1 VGRKFLLSLLK
12 EEVDMPTPFLEEEFT
27 FTHPDGN
34 TFQVRGSGN
43 QHYAVFETLDGYTIT
58 KDPETGD
65 YQYAG
70 LSADKN
76 DLVPTG
82 AKVEAVD
89 PASLGLRPHL
99 RVRREA
105 AKHKARSAPMLQV
118 ERPQWEIRREQKKRR
133 RKGILPGQG
142 PEAIPLA
149 DVTTGNYV
157 GLCLLVEFPD
167 VAPTISVQEVDD
179 FCNQSGYTGFGNNGS
194 VRDYF
199 HDNSRGKLTY
209 TNQVTDYYT
218 AAHNRSHYTDPDT
231 QYGTRA
237 RELIIEALDHLKAQG
252 FDFSQ
257 LSSDTNGFIYALN
270 VFYVGPRVNNWSE
283 GLWPHSWVLASP
295 YDAGGGKK
303 FRDYQITNMGS
314 ELSLR
319 TFCHENGHMICDFP
333 DLYDYGGES
342 AGVGHYCL
350 MCYGG
355 SNKNPVQ
362 VSAYLKNEAGWAT
375 KATPIT
381 PGITASLNAGNNEFY
396 LYSKSSTEYFIIEN
410 RQQSGRDTFL
420 PDAGLAIWHV
430 DEGASNNNE
439 QMTPALHYECSLI
452 QADDRFDME
461 GNANGGDAE
470 DLYAAPDHTSFS
482 DATSPDSKWWD
493 GSNSGLNITAISASA
508 PTMTFVVPATAG
520 WINAKLVLHTYAH
533 ANSKTAYAIIE
544 SLSGWRKIAPT
555 SADGVTNVM
564 RILNAAKANAKRVN
578 VYIDADNQIQAVY
591 SV

>member
-1 VGRKFLLSLLK
+1 
-12 EEVDMPTPFLEEEFT
+12 MPTPFLEEEFT
-27 FTHPDGN
+27 FTNPDGS
-34 TFQVRGSGN
+34 TIRVKGSGN

-58 KDPETGD
+58 KDPETGF
-65 YQYAG
+65 YQYAE

-82 AKVEAVD
+82 AKIEEVD
-89 PASLGLRPHL
+89 PATLGLRPHL
-99 RVRREA
+99 RVRRES
-105 AKHKARSAPMLQV
+105 AKQKAMRASILQM
-118 ERPQWEIRREQKKRR
+118 ERPQWEIRREEKKRR
-133 RKGILPGQG
+133 RTGRLPTAG
-142 PEAIPLA
+142 PESIPQA

-167 VAPTISVQEVDD
+167 VAPTISRQEVDD
-179 FCNQSGYTGFGNNGS
+179 FCNEPGYTGFGNNGS

-199 HDNSRGKLTY
+199 HDNSHGRMTY
-209 TNQVTDYYT
+209 TNVVSEYYT
-218 AAHNRSHYTDPDT
+218 AAHNRAYYTDPSISF
-231 QYGTRA
+231 GSRA
-237 RELIIEALDHLKAQG
+237 RELILEALDHLQAQG
-252 FDFSQ
+252 FNFGQ
-257 LSSDTNGFIYALN
+257 LSSDSNGYIYALN

-295 YDAGGGKK
+295 YDVGGGKK

-314 ELSLR
+314 ELTLR

-355 SNKNPVQ
+355 NNKNPVQ

-375 KATPIT
+375 KATTIT
-381 PGITASLNAGNNEFY
+381 PGVTASLNANNNEFY
-396 LYSKSSTEYFIIEN
+396 LFSKSNSEYFIIEN
-410 RQQSGRDTFL
+410 RQKSGRDTFL

-452 QADDRFDME
+452 QADNRFDLE

-470 DLYAAPDHTSFS
+470 DLFASPDRVVFS
-482 DATSPDSKWWD
+482 DTTHPDSKWWD
-493 GSNSGLNITAISASA
+493 GGNSGLNITQISASA
-508 PTMTFVVPATAG
+508 ATMTFVVPATAG
-520 WINAKLVLHTYAH
+520 WITNKLVLYTYAH
-533 ANSKTAYAIIE
+533 ANAKQAFAIIE
-544 SLSGWRKIAPT
+544 GLSGWLKIAP
-555 SADGVTNVM
+555 SSEDGVTNVLN
-564 RILNAAKANAKRVN
+564 ILNAAKVNDNRVS
-578 VYIDADNQIQAVY
+578 VYIGSDNQIHAAY
-591 SV
+591 TA